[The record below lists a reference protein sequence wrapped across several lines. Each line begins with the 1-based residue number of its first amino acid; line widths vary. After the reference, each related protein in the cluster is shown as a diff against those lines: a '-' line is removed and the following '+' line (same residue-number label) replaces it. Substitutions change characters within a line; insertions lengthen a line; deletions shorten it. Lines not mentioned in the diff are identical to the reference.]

1 MVYLFLAHC
10 YAIVVAALVAVGP
23 VAAWSNRKTSAEV
36 SEQLCDP
43 RAYHSIPQFPCPSC
57 IIWSAH
63 ISWNSAILE
72 RVGHLNALVIRNVS
86 FFFFLQM
93 NLIFFIS
100 LLLC

>member
-57 IIWSAH
+57 VIWLPTSPELFSTFAQMYLLVLLPFG
-63 ISWNSAILE
+63 SDNKAQ
-72 RVGHLNALVIRNVS
+72 VNAACTIR
-86 FFFFLQM
+86 
-93 NLIFFIS
+93 I
-100 LLLC
+100 